1 MPLIVNLSALHA
13 LYPTSTCIQSFEEVC
28 DRYSTGYFR
37 QCSSLFQSWTN
48 YAWLMYQMARH
59 NSKLIQPYRLGQL
72 SSEEFLEKLV
82 HIFYFLKDS
91 SPKKGEM
98 EHLNSKSL
106 YSKTFA
112 KMLLENAW
120 NSQIE
125 WDQSKEKYLSM
136 LIEDRAKNT
145 SNRDTAVASSERE
158 PTRDPIYLIAN
169 TNELHVI
176 QILHLLRK
184 NNPSI
189 LFYRNI
195 DVSPKD
201 DKSPIE
207 IAPGIFLCLSYR
219 YQMFKTL
226 EENMATDPI
235 AKTSLLSYLVSKQL
249 SEVPTSEIRFIS
261 QHQPDLVEALRIGI
275 DPDNIYPADNY
286 FTAQAEHFKKMH

>member
-1 MPLIVNLSALHA
+1 MPLIVNLSALHN
-13 LYPTSTCIQSFEEVC
+13 LYPTSTCIQSFEKIC
-28 DRYSTGYFR
+28 DRYSTGYFS

-48 YAWLMYQMARH
+48 YAWLMYQMTRH

-72 SSEEFLEKLV
+72 SSEEFLEKLEQ
-82 HIFYFLKDS
+82 IFYFLKDS

-98 EHLNSKSL
+98 ENLNSKPL
-106 YSKTFA
+106 YSETFA

-125 WDQSKEKYLSM
+125 WDRSKENYLSM
-136 LIEDRAKNT
+136 LIEDTAKNT
-145 SNRDTAVASSERE
+145 SNRDNTMPSSEQE
-158 PTRDPIYLIAN
+158 PMRDPIYLVAN

-176 QILHLLRK
+176 QILHILRK

-189 LFYRNI
+189 PFYRNI

-201 DKSPIE
+201 DKAPIE

-219 YQMFKTL
+219 YHMFKTL
-226 EENMATDPI
+226 EENLAIDPS

-249 SEVPTSEIRFIS
+249 SEVPTSGIRFIS

-275 DPDNIYPADNY
+275 DPDTIYPADNY
-286 FTAQAEHFKKMH
+286 FTAQTEHFKKMN